1 MGRTANVVRC
11 VNCGTIYEPPT
22 LHSCPDDSTLDEQ
35 AALAHR
41 EEERDH
47 CVHLVRM
54 LRVTLAARADRCDDA
69 SDSARRDALVL
80 DAAYHAGKRDAYRD
94 VLSLLG
100 PEEPEQYDPEAPF

>member
-1 MGRTANVVRC
+1 MTD
-11 VNCGTIYEPPT
+11 
-22 LHSCPDDSTLDEQ
+22 LTLDEQ

-69 SDSARRDALVL
+69 SADARQSNLL
-80 DAAYHAGKRDAYRD
+80 LTAAHNDGKRDAYRD

-100 PEEPEQYDPEAPF
+100 PEEPEQPDLDGPF